1 MKVYVAERHYD
12 YEGFTI
18 IGIFTTKEA
27 AQACCDNDF
36 IPVRE
41 SEFPQQKRKRGD
53 SYEVEEH
60 ELQES

>member
-1 MKVYVAERHYD
+1 MKVFVAQRNYD
-12 YEGFTI
+12 YEGFAI

-36 IPVRE
+36 SPRHKKE
-41 SEFPQQKRKRGD
+41 LRKMGD
-53 SYEVEEH
+53 SYDVEEH